1 MAGNHELIEIAMP
14 VDDKRIRLAAD
25 LAIFH
30 IHLLGSGARIDYG
43 LVPLAAASALK
54 PSVHK
59 QLPKA
64 LNENLAQPAP
74 IRGGRSIAEAVG
86 RTTD

>member
-1 MAGNHELIEIAMP
+1 MP

-43 LVPLAAASALK
+43 LVPFAAASALK
-54 PSVHK
+54 AGVHK
-59 QLPKA
+59 QLRKA

-74 IRGGRSIAEAVG
+74 IRAEGPSPKRSAGRQIRNG
-86 RTTD
+86 R